1 MSDDILTELKAD
13 WMECACYEGSLAVD
27 REVIDRA
34 AAEIERLRNLVA
46 GLERDADRTRSRA
59 KLADRDR
66 RERIATACLAGLL
79 ADPSVD
85 ADAYEMSFIAVRFA
99 DALIARLDA
108 EAQP

>member
-34 AAEIERLRNLVA
+34 AAEIERLRARVA
-46 GLERDADRTRSRA
+46 ELECVLRDARHNGLIYWEPQTSRGA
-59 KLADRDR
+59 V
-66 RERIATACLAGLL
+66 ERAA
-79 ADPSVD
+79 
-85 ADAYEMSFIAVRFA
+85 MM
-99 DALIARLDA
+99 ARIDIVLNL

>member
-34 AAEIERLRNLVA
+34 AAEIERLRA
-46 GLERDADRTRSRA
+46 
-59 KLADRDR
+59 
-66 RERIATACLAGLL
+66 REASLWEALGLL
-79 ADPSVD
+79 TTLAPRMEIDTSDPMKM
-85 ADAYEMSFIAVRFA
+85 ARQIEATVRA
-99 DALIARLDA
+99 ALK